1 MELDLIKSLFT
12 VKLSVIQIYLLW
24 FLLGSFTV
32 ATLSDLKNLSAQK
45 EFLQIWIFFTLIMLG
60 LDIYS
65 HYFVLENIPYLVIKW
80 GLIIIVLPLYFH
92 FLRKISWGDVFAK
105 MAACSLFSPILI
117 LIFFILVEIIDFFT
131 RFIWKQWGDKKSYP
145 FMPVIFLTTMVL
157 LIVIFII

>member
-1 MELDLIKSLFT
+1 MELELIKSLFAI
-12 VKLSVIQIYLLW
+12 KLSAIQIYLLW

-45 EFLQIWIFFTLIMLG
+45 EFLQIWIFFTLVMLG
-60 LDIYS
+60 LDIYN
-65 HYFVLENIPYLVIKW
+65 HYFILENIPYLIVKW
-80 GLIIIVLPLYFH
+80 SLIIVVLPLYFH

-117 LIFFILVEIIDFFT
+117 FVFFILVEIIDFFT
-131 RFIWKQWGDKKSYP
+131 RFIWRQWGSKKSYP

-157 LIVIFII
+157 LIVIFIF